1 MASQRKERLPHAVT
15 APERWQ
21 LIKEAL
27 IGLETLAGPAPRW
40 LGRAHHRRPSGTAA
54 ERQIEKAP
62 KKEKKA
68 LI

>member
-1 MASQRKERLPHAVT
+1 MASQRKERLPHVVIV
-15 APERWQ
+15 PERWL

-27 IGLETLAGPAPRW
+27 VGLETLAGSAPRW

-54 ERQIEKAP
+54 EHQIEKTP

>member
-1 MASQRKERLPHAVT
+1 MDGQRKEWLPHAIT
-15 APERWQ
+15 APERWL

-27 IGLETLAGPAPRW
+27 VSLETLAERAPRW
-40 LGRAHHRRPSGTAA
+40 LGRAHHRRPSGTA
-54 ERQIEKAP
+54 EEHQIEKTP

>member
-15 APERWQ
+15 APERRL
-21 LIKEAL
+21 LIEESL
-27 IGLETLAGPAPRW
+27 VGLETLAGPPPRW
-40 LGRAHHRRPSGTAA
+40 LGRAHHRRPSDTIA
-54 ERQIEKAP
+54 EHQIEKTP